1 MQTKIHFTLYPP
13 CYLIFCRARKREKVV
28 NLHIFISINSAKVA
42 NLWISIRFLFFSEP
56 FPRIFVLL
64 VLMVLT
70 VLFICVLGVRMDCRV
85 VFTFSNLCHVGIIYF
100 LSPAFLRHW
109 DYREQSRAT
118 RLTNGVR
125 SPLACG
131 VWMLGKFGPV
141 YVRIGKKSS
150 WESVFGCECVH

>member
-1 MQTKIHFTLYPP
+1 MQSSKTWKSCKFAHFYIHKQCKSCKLVDF
-13 CYLIFCRARKREKVV
+13 
-28 NLHIFISINSAKVA
+28 HS
-42 NLWISIRFLFFSEP
+42 FLFFSEP

-141 YVRIGKKSS
+141 YVRGKKSS
-150 WESVFGCECVH
+150 WERVFLDVNVCTRNHKQ